1 MTDRKI
7 KRQADKIRKA
17 SRKAA
22 IIEII
27 LLLLAILCILLFLN
41 RDNLKFPA
49 FLSSDTRQTLSQD
62 EDTVSSDSLTEDAED
77 PDNSSYEA
85 SDSSSDTPVEENLP
99 DTVTISSV
107 GDCSL
112 GKLQIHSTVDS
123 FLDYYDSYGSDYFM
137 KNVKDYFLADDLT
150 IANLEVVLSNTEAAG
165 QDKEFLIKGRPE
177 FTSILKDAGIDV
189 VGTGNNHILDYGE
202 TGANDTWQALNDA
215 GIPYA
220 YNDKTVLYTTAN
232 GHKVGIAASCL
243 LNESRMQF
251 LLNGIQ
257 ELKAEGAELI
267 IVMPHW
273 GVERENYAN
282 ERQVTLAHQLIDA
295 GADLI
300 LGSHPHVVQGFEIY
314 NGKMIAYSQG
324 NFCYGGHHNPADK
337 DSFIYQQT
345 FTFTDGALDPTVDVH
360 IVPCL
365 ISSTTSKNDFCPT
378 PQTGEAAETILNHL
392 NSYSAGYSD
401 FSLDTEGN
409 FYR

>member
-1 MTDRKI
+1 M
-7 KRQADKIRKA
+7 
-17 SRKAA
+17 
-22 IIEII
+22 
-27 LLLLAILCILLFLN
+27 
-41 RDNLKFPA
+41 
-49 FLSSDTRQTLSQD
+49 
-62 EDTVSSDSLTEDAED
+62 LT
-77 PDNSSYEA
+77 
-85 SDSSSDTPVEENLP
+85 
-99 DTVTISSV
+99 
-107 GDCSL
+107 
-112 GKLQIHSTVDS
+112 
-123 FLDYYDSYGSDYFM
+123 M
-137 KNVKDYFLADDLT
+137 
-150 IANLEVVLSNTEAAG
+150 
-165 QDKEFLIKGRPE
+165 
-177 FTSILKDAGIDV
+177 
-189 VGTGNNHILDYGE
+189 
-202 TGANDTWQALNDA
+202 
-215 GIPYA
+215 
-220 YNDKTVLYTTAN
+220 KTVLYTTAN

>member
-1 MTDRKI
+1 
-7 KRQADKIRKA
+7 
-17 SRKAA
+17 
-22 IIEII
+22 
-27 LLLLAILCILLFLN
+27 
-41 RDNLKFPA
+41 
-49 FLSSDTRQTLSQD
+49 
-62 EDTVSSDSLTEDAED
+62 
-77 PDNSSYEA
+77 
-85 SDSSSDTPVEENLP
+85 
-99 DTVTISSV
+99 
-107 GDCSL
+107 
-112 GKLQIHSTVDS
+112 
-123 FLDYYDSYGSDYFM
+123 
-137 KNVKDYFLADDLT
+137 
-150 IANLEVVLSNTEAAG
+150 
-165 QDKEFLIKGRPE
+165 
-177 FTSILKDAGIDV
+177 
-189 VGTGNNHILDYGE
+189 
-202 TGANDTWQALNDA
+202 
-215 GIPYA
+215 
-220 YNDKTVLYTTAN
+220 
-232 GHKVGIAASCL
+232 
-243 LNESRMQF
+243 MQF

-257 ELKAEGAELI
+257 ELKAEGTELI